1 MATGDNNN
9 SNLFGKNYNAEEEER
24 KKAEL
29 AAQNAMMG
37 ATGGTQDPLLRSFED
52 SLLRGQSQNNPFGQ
66 AGIQAGQ
73 QFANNIRESR
83 DLPASAPNPV
93 TLLPY
98 ADDVSTPR
106 ASALSVFT
114 PSGDLKP
121 GIDVN
126 AITPSPTT
134 LPDPNAVNNA
144 LNQEVSVDPVN
155 NEPGFLYNTFVNA
168 PVQADQRA
176 TEFMSNL
183 GEKISAGYDNL
194 LGSAMRNLTP
204 AEDRR
209 FANNEPFG
217 KTFTDTF
224 AITRPGGTKFY
235 PDEVTSPAGTTQAPS
250 VASALGDTQGS
261 TSTSMD
267 TTNNVVSRQEY
278 IDSIRNGTGAV
289 PAVAMFKNGK
299 PLEGQELRNAIA
311 DQMEDNMSYDRSPAG
326 GSVGGLTSTA
336 PTNGLTTVG
345 GASLSE
351 FLSGQAMPER
361 GFTQEESPLGGRG
374 VTLTQDQM
382 NTLSAEREAR
392 LDARPDFG
400 EAVSD
405 RDRRAARGD
414 GISMADQTAMAK
426 ANARGASPSEVAR
439 GNQVANA
446 LGVDLETGQPLQA
459 TGGLTF
465 DQQLALRK
473 QNFAEGK
480 FDYELAKDANAT
492 YLEGIEA
499 SKKATTEEAQADTAG
514 RTMVSAISNM
524 NDAMI
529 RMGNRSNEFFGA
541 GFFGKGA
548 SIFPGTSAY
557 DQVADVEFLQSNVAL
572 NAMSELKE
580 LSPTGSTGFGALSE
594 KELRVLTDK
603 YANLNPFTS
612 ADLFRSNLKQLQG
625 EFNNMLDNAWNK
637 HSKEYSPEAANAI
650 YGNRG
655 GSAGGATGTPS
666 QAVPND
672 RDVVSA
678 ADTLLSDPKYN

>member
-1 MATGDNNN
+1 MAIGDNTNP
-9 SNLFGKNYNAEEEER
+9 NLFGTNYNPEDEEE
-24 KKAEL
+24 KKARL
-29 AAQNAMMG
+29 AAQNARIGAGNIPASAFGQAPAVAPFSLEAAGQVNPMMQPQSLAVPPQLSAGLPVETSATMTNDVANGGMQLREPKQTDGGALGLGSVDAESPFAITGSPDFRNLNLSGINLQIPPELQFDTPGTGEVGLTNLFQEGSLPRMVTEAAG
-37 ATGGTQDPLLRSFED
+37 ATGDFAMDKTKDLSEFLTGQNFFTRDKTASEVEG
-52 SLLRGQSQNNPFGQ
+52 SLAFLQSP
-66 AGIQAGQ
+66 
-73 QFANNIRESR
+73 E
-83 DLPASAPNPV
+83 
-93 TLLPY
+93 
-98 ADDVSTPR
+98 
-106 ASALSVFT
+106 
-114 PSGDLKP
+114 
-121 GIDVN
+121 
-126 AITPSPTT
+126 
-134 LPDPNAVNNA
+134 
-144 LNQEVSVDPVN
+144 
-155 NEPGFLYNTFVNA
+155 
-168 PVQADQRA
+168 VQASMKA
-176 TEFMSNL
+176 
-183 GEKISAGYDNL
+183 A
-194 LGSAMRNLTP
+194 
-204 AEDRR
+204 
-209 FANNEPFG
+209 
-217 KTFTDTF
+217 
-224 AITRPGGTKFY
+224 
-235 PDEVTSPAGTTQAPS
+235 QAPS
-250 VASALGDTQGS
+250 GASALGATPSVTPPVETPSEGAQG
-261 TSTSMD
+261 
-267 TTNNVVSRQEY
+267 Q
-278 IDSIRNGTGAV
+278 GA
-289 PAVAMFKNGK
+289 
-299 PLEGQELRNAIA
+299 GQ
-311 DQMEDNMSYDRSPAG
+311 
-326 GSVGGLTSTA
+326 TSTA

-351 FLSGQAMPER
+351 FLSGQAMPEQ
-361 GFTQEESPLGGRG
+361 GFTEAERPLSGRG
-374 VTLTQDQM
+374 VTLTPDQM
-382 NTLSAEREAR
+382 NELSAQRKAR

-426 ANARGASPSEVAR
+426 ANARDASPSEVAR

-473 QNFAEGK
+473 QKFAEGK

-524 NDAMI
+524 NDAMT
-529 RMGNRSNEFFGA
+529 RMGGRSGEFFGS
-541 GFFGKGA
+541 GFFGKA
-548 SIFPGTSAY
+548 SSFIPGTSAY

-612 ADLFRSNLKQLQG
+612 PDLFQKNLAQLQG
-625 EFNNMLDNAWNK
+625 EFNNMLNNAWNK

-666 QAVPND
+666 QAIPND
-672 RDVVSA
+672 RNVPSA
-678 ADTLLSDPKYN
+678 SDALLSDPKYN

>member
-1 MATGDNNN
+1 MAIGDNTNPN
-9 SNLFGKNYNAEEEER
+9 RFGTNYNPEEE
-24 KKAEL
+24 KKKQDLL

-37 ATGGTQDPLLRSFED
+37 AGGV
-52 SLLRGQSQNNPFGQ
+52 G
-66 AGIQAGQ
+66 
-73 QFANNIRESR
+73 
-83 DLPASAPNPV
+83 
-93 TLLPY
+93 
-98 ADDVSTPR
+98 
-106 ASALSVFT
+106 T
-114 PSGDLKP
+114 PSDRVFVPSLGMAPQSLVDQVTQLP
-121 GIDVN
+121 PMQEPIPIEVAPPITNDVAN
-126 AITPSPTT
+126 GGMQLREPKQTDKGV
-134 LPDPNAVNNA
+134 LGFG
-144 LNQEVSVDPVN
+144 SVDVESPFDITRSPDFSNLNLNGVN
-155 NEPGFLYNTFVNA
+155 LQIPPELQFKRPGTGEVGLTEFFQEGSLPRMVTEAAGATFDFGMDKGKNVAEFLTGQDLFTGDKTASEVEGSLA
-168 PVQADQRA
+168 FLQSPEVQASMKA
-176 TEFMSNL
+176 
-183 GEKISAGYDNL
+183 A
-194 LGSAMRNLTP
+194 
-204 AEDRR
+204 
-209 FANNEPFG
+209 
-217 KTFTDTF
+217 
-224 AITRPGGTKFY
+224 
-235 PDEVTSPAGTTQAPS
+235 QAPS
-250 VASALGDTQGS
+250 GASALGATQGS

-311 DQMEDNMSYDRSPAG
+311 DKMEDNMSYDRSPAG

-374 VTLTQDQM
+374 VTLTPDQM
-382 NTLSAEREAR
+382 NELSAQREAR

-426 ANARGASPSEVAR
+426 ANARDASPSEVAR

-514 RTMVSAISNM
+514 RTMLSAIGNM
-524 NDAMI
+524 NDAMT
-529 RMGNRSNEFFGA
+529 RMGNRSGEFFGG
-541 GFFGKGA
+541 GFFGKMA
-548 SIFPGTSAY
+548 SYLPGTSAY

-603 YANLNPFTS
+603 YANLNPFVS
-612 ADLFRSNLKQLQG
+612 ADLFQGNLKQLQG
-625 EFNNMLDNAWNK
+625 EFNNMLNNAWDK
-637 HSKEYSPEAANAI
+637 HSKEYSPEAANAV

-655 GSAGGATGTPS
+655 GSASGATGTPG
-666 QAVPND
+666 QAIPND
-672 RDVVSA
+672 RNITSA

>member
-1 MATGDNNN
+1 MATGDKPNQ
-9 SNLFGKNYNAEEEER
+9 NLFGTDYNAEEEER

-29 AAQNAMMG
+29 AAQNARIG
-37 ATGGTQDPLLRSFED
+37 AGGIPASA
-52 SLLRGQSQNNPFGQ
+52 FGQ
-66 AGIQAGQ
+66 APAVTPQEAGQ
-73 QFANNIRESR
+73 RLLDAAKFDPMMQEQS
-83 DLPASAPNPV
+83 LSVTPQASAGLPV
-93 TLLPY
+93 ETSAPMTNDAANGSMQLREPKQTDGGVLGFGSVNVESPLTITGKPDFSNLNLSGVNLQIPPELQFKTPGTSEMGLTNLFQEGSLPRMVTES
-98 ADDVSTPR
+98 AR
-106 ASALSVFT
+106 ATGDFAVDKTKDLSEFLTGQNFFT
-114 PSGDLKP
+114 GDKTAGEVEGSL
-121 GIDVN
+121 
-126 AITPSPTT
+126 AFLQSP
-134 LPDPNAVNNA
+134 A
-144 LNQEVSVDPVN
+144 
-155 NEPGFLYNTFVNA
+155 
-168 PVQADQRA
+168 VQASMKA
-176 TEFMSNL
+176 
-183 GEKISAGYDNL
+183 A
-194 LGSAMRNLTP
+194 
-204 AEDRR
+204 
-209 FANNEPFG
+209 
-217 KTFTDTF
+217 
-224 AITRPGGTKFY
+224 
-235 PDEVTSPAGTTQAPS
+235 QAPS
-250 VASALGDTQGS
+250 GASALGATQSVTPPVETPSEGAQGQTAALDP
-261 TSTSMD
+261 TSD
-267 TTNNVVSRQEY
+267 E
-278 IDSIRNGTGAV
+278 
-289 PAVAMFKNGK
+289 
-299 PLEGQELRNAIA
+299 AILA
-311 DQMEDNMSYDRSPAG
+311 NRAQREAQF
-326 GSVGGLTSTA
+326 A
-336 PTNGLTTVG
+336 PTGGLTTVG

-351 FLSGQAMPER
+351 FLSGQAMPEQ
-361 GFTQEESPLGGRG
+361 GFTQEERPLSGRG
-374 VTLTQDQM
+374 VTLTPEQM
-382 NTLSAEREAR
+382 NELSAEREAR
-392 LDARPDFG
+392 LAARRPG

-405 RDRRAARGD
+405 RERRAARGD
-414 GISMADQTAMAK
+414 GISMADQTDMAK
-426 ANARGASPSEVAR
+426 ANASGATPREIAR

-480 FDYELAKDANAT
+480 FDYELAKDAKAT

-655 GSAGGATGTPS
+655 GSASGATSTPS

-672 RDVVSA
+672 RDVASA